1 MTMADL
7 AARFWSKVDRSDGP
21 MACWPW
27 TASRFAFGYGRFS
40 DRRRRG
46 NVERSHRIAWEL
58 ERGPIPTGLQVL
70 HSCDNAPCC
79 NPAHLWLGTNLDNM
93 SDKALKGRTWDERGE
108 ANPRAKLKEAD
119 VLAIR
124 SADLGQYGSLVGLA
138 RSLGVTT
145 QTIREIRSRK
155 RWPHLIGGQ

>member
-1 MTMADL
+1 
-7 AARFWSKVDRSDGP
+7 
-21 MACWPW
+21 
-27 TASRFAFGYGRFS
+27 
-40 DRRRRG
+40 
-46 NVERSHRIAWEL
+46 
-58 ERGPIPTGLQVL
+58 
-70 HSCDNAPCC
+70 
-79 NPAHLWLGTNLDNM
+79 M

-138 RSLGVTT
+138 RRFDVTT